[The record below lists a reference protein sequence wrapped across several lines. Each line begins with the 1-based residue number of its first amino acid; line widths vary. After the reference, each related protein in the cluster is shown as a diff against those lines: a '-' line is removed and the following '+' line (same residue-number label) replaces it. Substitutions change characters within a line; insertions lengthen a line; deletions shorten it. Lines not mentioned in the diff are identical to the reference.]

1 MPCTCKS
8 PAGSTQYHHT
18 PHAGLCDD
26 EIDDDFTDEQYLH
39 PSQNTRRKPPPIHVY
54 VENSRSNV
62 SIDSVTTVAADDMT
76 ATVGGGNGGSGG
88 ETSSSYD
95 SMCQIS
101 SFSDLRRRI
110 RIRKEHYKQAESTT
124 NDEAVKIIVSVTA
137 DEHALEAT
145 QLLFQPAEM
154 DKINGTKSINPS
166 SLLLNKDEDQLEEDV
181 GFDKDEEH
189 DMPMYDYRSTH
200 APDRQLTSSDE
211 LVSPSIANDASI
223 SYLKSSLERRI
234 AKHAWI
240 EEEMAELQVKY
251 AKLGLKRVRSA
262 NRIKRLKASLQ
273 LTDRV

>member
-1 MPCTCKS
+1 
-8 PAGSTQYHHT
+8 
-18 PHAGLCDD
+18 LCDD
-26 EIDDDFTDEQYLH
+26 EIDDDFTDEQFLH
-39 PSQNTRRKPPPIHVY
+39 PSQNTRRKPPPPTHSTHLY

-62 SIDSVTTVAADDMT
+62 SIDSVTTVAADEMT
-76 ATVGGGNGGSGG
+76 VVGGGNGGSGG

-110 RIRKEHYKQAESTT
+110 RIRKEHYKQEESAI
-124 NDEAVKIIVSVTA
+124 NDETVKVIVPVAA
-137 DEHALEAT
+137 DESSLEAT

-154 DKINGTKSINPS
+154 DKVNGTKSINPS
-166 SLLLNKDEDQLEEDV
+166 SLLVNKDEDQLEEDV
-181 GFDKDEEH
+181 EFDKDEEH

-211 LVSPSIANDASI
+211 LVSPLAANDASI

-273 LTDRV
+273 LADRV